1 MLIKFIFYSHLVT
14 ERNITEARHHT
25 DYALLLLRELLTM
38 KKQRKPDETLIE
50 NTRKEFNN
58 FLIFSNYYDPIPVQ
72 SELTHTEYYPE
83 MSILYGR
90 MDQHEKALEI
100 LVYKFGDN
108 NKALQYCIDHSKGHY
123 SYKIL
128 FIGQLNILLL
138 IK

>member
-25 DYALLLLRELLTM
+25 DYALLLLRELLT
-38 KKQRKPDETLIE
+38 
-50 NTRKEFNN
+50 TRKEFND